1 MKQTIMLLFVV
12 FLFFMIFS
20 GTTQDKATHTRKV
33 AKIVTSKS
41 KQFAEQKTIYKKNK
55 QSDTQN
61 SSRAVQEIAYEET
74 FAGVSPPPGWLVVDN
89 DGSGSAFSFVQ
100 QVTYASVPPDTVNP
114 QAGQSF
120 WFSNFNNANGAG
132 LIDEWLISPKIS
144 ALSLDSL
151 FFYAG
156 AFDAGFND
164 SLKVWVS
171 TTGTTVPG
179 DFTEIGYFKVD
190 GPVGSWNQYRFDLSA
205 YSGQDI
211 YVAVN
216 YYIVDGGPVGS
227 NSDNVWVDHF
237 IVTGTPSQQAKLNPP
252 RALQAQTGLEINLNW
267 VPPLPAGELGYDDGS
282 SEATFGFADSGAFA
296 VRFTPNVYPSTLLA
310 IKTYWDS
317 STTTLPDDDVEYSV
331 WVDTVGGDVAPDSE
345 VIANTAYTIPYRND
359 WSEVDISSANIV
371 INEGDFFYSWSQID
385 TLSYQIG
392 LDIGPDGGRTWT
404 SFDDEVTWYKLNA
417 LGLPYNAMIHALVQ
431 EGTGPNARIVELSP
445 DGRREVNLSAQTS
458 IYDYTFNIAK
468 FIKPYPYKDELFRSA
483 PSISKSTNHHKSDSR
498 ASIRALTG
506 YNIYRDSALL
516 TSTDASTTNYIDASV
531 ALGTAY
537 TYYVTAVYDEGE
549 SDPSNVASATA
560 AGEALMSLNHTP
572 GDLNAGIFNNGFLG
586 TENELYSGPGIT
598 WEGVNGLYF
607 GAPIFGA
614 SGVDSVNGQ
623 YYDFTDLLDLASDF
637 AGGFTS
643 DANFDQIS
651 DATID
656 DRLAPTPYDV
666 EILQKSYSNTGDEF
680 VFLRYGYVNNS
691 GSDLNDF
698 YAGLFF
704 DWDIG
709 DYTTNSGGVSVAENL
724 AYQYDTSAGDT
735 AVYYG
740 AAALDG
746 LSGWE
751 VSSRLPETDEDF
763 RAESFQ
769 LISNPDTDP
778 IEAPNDFRS
787 WLGTGPFDIAAGDT
801 HWVTFALVAGDGL
814 DSIRTYAAAASAKA
828 QTLGWIRIT
837 APKVLISEI
846 VTSPTEGEFA
856 EIYNPNDE
864 TVDLTNYYF
873 TDATYTGNPPS
884 LYWNIVTGSGYG
896 GGTFGDWNAKF
907 PEGATIGPHEFQTV
921 AFNGD
926 SDFVSL
932 YGVNPTYEIDQAEFA
947 SGIPDGIP
955 DMLEAAPGSIFGP
968 DSTHNPGLTNG
979 DEVVILYYWDGTT
992 DLVGDVD
999 YLLYNTASPTPND
1012 EATSKTGV
1020 TIDGPDPDTLKSA
1033 YLPDTDVSLQRSAPN
1048 EYTLGHSTHR
1058 IDYSEGNQIQS
1069 GGNGVTGGDET
1080 SENLDATFTA
1090 NSVPSPNGPRI
1101 PTSVSL
1107 QPIHN
1112 AAQATL
1118 ATIDIYVNGVLV
1130 GDNWDFRTAQ
1140 PFIPL
1145 LSDVPLN
1152 IGVAFSNSTSVNDT
1166 IRNFSAVLE
1175 PGKDYTA
1182 VLSGVLTPVLYADNP
1197 DGRSI
1202 ALDFFDTDNAQK
1214 VSSTVGN
1221 VDLQVMNGVTDA
1233 PKLDVKVAGTPIV
1246 LVDNLGYGDFSG
1258 YVSLSPDMYT
1268 LEVTDSSGST
1278 SYGSFTA
1285 DLSALADSAITVF
1298 ASGFLDPS
1306 ANQNG
1311 PALGLFAVFPSGN
1324 VVELTNVVGIKE
1336 NGNLPTTFAISQN
1349 YPNPFNPTTSIKY
1362 QLPQTADVTI
1372 TIYNLLGQKV
1382 RTLVNDKKEPGYYEV
1397 EWNGLNDHDVQ
1408 VATGLY
1414 IYRIKAADFVRSK
1427 KMLLL
1432 K

>member
-12 FLFFMIFS
+12 FLFFMVFS
-20 GTTQDKATHTRKV
+20 GTTQDKATYTKSKV
-33 AKIVTSKS
+33 VKVITNKDKQTGEQKIVST
-41 KQFAEQKTIYKKNK
+41 
-55 QSDTQN
+55 QS

-74 FAGVSPPPGWLVVDN
+74 FAGVSPPPGWNVVDN

-100 QVTYASVPPDTVNP
+100 QLIYTGPDTVNP

-120 WFSNFNNANGAG
+120 WYSNFGNANGAG
-132 LIDEWLISPKIS
+132 LIDEWLISPMIS

-151 FFYAG
+151 FFYASAIDG
-156 AFDAGFND
+156 GFND

-190 GPVGSWNQYRFDLSA
+190 GPTGTWHKYGFDLSA

-216 YYIVDGGPVGS
+216 YYIVNGGPVGA

-252 RALQAQTGLEINLNW
+252 RALQAQSGLEIGLNW
-267 VPPLPAGELGYDDGS
+267 LPPLPPGELGYDDGT
-282 SEATFGFADSGAFA
+282 SEIIFGFAATGEFA

-317 STTTLPDDDVEYSV
+317 SSTTLPDDDVEYSV
-331 WVDTVGGDVAPDSE
+331 WVDSAGSATPDSE
-345 VIANTAYTIPYRND
+345 VVANTAYTVLLRND
-359 WSEVDISSANIV
+359 WSEVDISSAGIV
-371 INEGDFFYSWSQID
+371 INEGDFFYSWAQID
-385 TLSYQIG
+385 TFSYQIG
-392 LDIGPDGGRTWT
+392 LDLTGPNAGRSWL
-404 SFDDEVTWYKLNA
+404 SFDGVTWNPLAAY
-417 LGLPYNAMIHALVQ
+417 GLPYNLMIRALVQ

-445 DGRREVNLSAQTS
+445 NGTRREVNLAARNSFSNYAP
-458 IYDYTFNIAK
+458 NKAK
-468 FIKPYPYKDELFRSA
+468 FMKPYPYKDEFFRSA
-483 PSISKSTNHHKSDSR
+483 PSISESVKNLKSSSR
-498 ASIRALTG
+498 ATIQALTG
-506 YNIYRDSALL
+506 YNIYRNNAFLA
-516 TSTDASTTNYIDASV
+516 STDANTTNYDDAGV
-531 ALGTAY
+531 TLGNEY

-549 SDPSNVASATA
+549 SAPTNTASATA
-560 AGEALMSLNHTP
+560 AGEALMSLTHTP
-572 GDLNAGIFNNGFLG
+572 GDLNAGIFNNGDIG
-586 TENELYSGPGIT
+586 TENVGFSGPGVT
-598 WEGVNGLYF
+598 WKGQNGLFF
-607 GAPIFGA
+607 GSPVFGT

-623 YYDFTDLLDLASDF
+623 YYDFTDLLDLASNF

-656 DRLAPTPYDV
+656 DRLAPVPYGV
-666 EILQKSYSNTGDEF
+666 EILQKSYSNTGDNF
-680 VFLRYGYVNNS
+680 TFLRYGYVNKS

-698 YAGLFF
+698 YAGLFL

-709 DYTTNSGGVSVAENL
+709 TDAFNNSGGVSKAENL
-724 AYQYDTSAGDT
+724 VYEFEVGSDTT
-735 AVYYG
+735 YYYG
-740 AAALDG
+740 AVALDG
-746 LSGWE
+746 LAGWE
-751 VSSRLPETDEDF
+751 VSGRFPTDF
-763 RAESFQ
+763 RTESFP
-769 LISNPDTDP
+769 LISSPDPNPLDP
-778 IEAPNDFRS
+778 PDDFRM
-787 WLGTGPFDIAAGDT
+787 WEGAGPYDIANGDT
-801 HWVTFALVAGDGL
+801 QWVTFALVAGDDL
-814 DSIRTYAAAASAKA
+814 DSIRANAAAASAKA

-837 APKVLISEI
+837 APKLLISEI

-907 PEGATIGPHEFQTV
+907 PEGATIGPHEYQTV

-932 YGVNPTYEIDQAEFA
+932 YGVNPTYEIDQPEFA
-947 SGIPDGIP
+947 SGTPDAIP

-1080 SENLDATFTA
+1080 SENLDVTFTA

-1107 QPIHN
+1107 QAIHN

-1118 ATIDIYVNGVLV
+1118 ATVDIYVNGVLV
-1130 GDNWDFRTAQ
+1130 GDDWDFRTAT
-1140 PFIPL
+1140 PFEAF
-1145 LSDVPLN
+1145 LSDVPIN

-1166 IRNFSAVLE
+1166 IRNFPAVLE
-1175 PGKDYTA
+1175 PGKDYVA
-1182 VLSGVLTPVLYADNP
+1182 VLNGVLTPAFYAPNP
-1197 DGRSI
+1197 DGKSI
-1202 ALDFFDTDNAQK
+1202 ELDFFDTDSAQK
-1214 VSSTVGN
+1214 VSSTAGS

-1258 YVSLSPDMYT
+1258 YKSLTPDMYT

-1298 ASGFLDPS
+1298 ASGFLNPS

-1311 PALGLFAVFPSGN
+1311 PALGLFAALPSGN
-1324 VVELTNVVGIKE
+1324 VVEFTNVVGIDEK
-1336 NGNLPTTFAISQN
+1336 GNLPTTFAISQN

-1414 IYRIKAADFVRSK
+1414 IYRIKAADFVSSK